1 MNITWDAHLGTY
13 IGAPEVVNGTAP
25 QRYYMTDNLATQ
37 KWRLIGDSG
46 TWYRWFLDNGNRTDS
61 MVVGR
66 TMRSYCSIACSTS
79 DGEYSELTI
88 GGNLSQANMVRTS
101 RAMRIESS
109 AGLTLG
115 QVADGT
121 ATTAQRWSHKEQV
134 AHAVALKQ
142 WQFVAVGDGSYRIQ
156 NLATG
161 ATLGV
166 DSTHPAHRAW
176 GVRPQATGLVTE
188 GPAAL
193 GQQWWVIPTRSKD
206 GVPDGHMRVVNRY
219 TQTALSLGAHGADLT
234 PVRSWTDRSGST
246 VGAGRTEAEQV
257 LRVKAMGQAPDVV
270 TQLTAGQMRSDKGQP
285 VTSRMTATDSRG
297 LPVHFTATGLP
308 DGATLSPD
316 GRITSAVTT
325 VGVYQGGSSVRAR

>member
-1 MNITWDAHLGTY
+1 
-13 IGAPEVVNGTAP
+13 
-25 QRYYMTDNLATQ
+25 
-37 KWRLIGDSG
+37 
-46 TWYRWFLDNGNRTDS
+46 

-88 GGNLSQANMVRTS
+88 GGNLSQAHMVRTS

-193 GQQWWVIPTRSKD
+193 GQQWWV
-206 GVPDGHMRVVNRY
+206 
-219 TQTALSLGAHGADLT
+219 
-234 PVRSWTDRSGST
+234 
-246 VGAGRTEAEQV
+246 
-257 LRVKAMGQAPDVV
+257 
-270 TQLTAGQMRSDKGQP
+270 
-285 VTSRMTATDSRG
+285 
-297 LPVHFTATGLP
+297 
-308 DGATLSPD
+308 
-316 GRITSAVTT
+316 
-325 VGVYQGGSSVRAR
+325 